1 MRVDTAPWT
10 ANMITIIGLLSVD
23 SHMAS
28 PDDNLMVWRA
38 MSVVSAG
45 IIAAIAFAFLDGTI
59 RWVALGIAALE
70 LVVTPRFMQWAAE
83 QENA

>member
-1 MRVDTAPWT
+1 
-10 ANMITIIGLLSVD
+10 MITIIGLLSVD

>member
-1 MRVDTAPWT
+1 MATA
-10 ANMITIIGLLSVD
+10 
-23 SHMAS
+23 
-28 PDDNLMVWRA
+28 DDNRMVWRA

-45 IIAAIAFAFLDGTI
+45 IIAAVAFAFLDGTI

-83 QENA
+83 QEDA

>member
-1 MRVDTAPWT
+1 
-10 ANMITIIGLLSVD
+10 MITIIGLLSVD
-23 SHMAS
+23 SHMAT

-70 LVVTPRFMQWAAE
+70 LVVTPRFMKWAAE